1 MTARFLTPAV
11 RLVAGRTVADSRD
24 ALGSTITDLDVALSL
39 DAAAD
44 SVTARLAGVE
54 RNPPQL
60 GDPVTLQLGYTGD
73 DLTSVF
79 TGTVALVGIE
89 PQSIR
94 LIAHGAAAALLA
106 TTVDRTYTS
115 VTAADIVRDLAQHA
129 GVTVTRTE
137 PGGTFPAYVVDGRR
151 SAQHHAHDVADLC
164 GLQLYLDPDGGLVLE
179 RFTTGRTVHVYR
191 YGQHLTEVD
200 PWRRPPAADFV
211 RAYGESPGT
220 ANGDQSWAWLVA
232 DFSASA
238 GTASGPAGSAVPAGV
253 LLERA
258 ALRTADLAR
267 LAAQAELRRVQARA
281 AGAQITGAG
290 RPEVALGD
298 AVRLADVGSADGA
311 YQVRAV
317 RHRLSR
323 RHGFTTSAELWSIP

>member
-1 MTARFLTPAV
+1 MTARLLTPAV
-11 RLVAGRTVADSRD
+11 RLVAGQTVADSRD
-24 ALGSTITDLDVALSL
+24 TLGSTLTGLEVALSL
-39 DAAAD
+39 DTSAD

-54 RNPPQL
+54 RNTPQL
-60 GDPVTLQLGYTGD
+60 GDAVTLRLGYTGD
-73 DLTSVF
+73 DLTTVF
-79 TGTVALVGIE
+79 TGAVARVEIE

-94 LIAHGAAAALLA
+94 LIAYGAASSLLA

-115 VTAADIVRDLAQHA
+115 ATAADIVQDLAQHA
-129 GVTVTRTE
+129 DVTVTRTE

-151 SAQHHAHDVADLC
+151 SALHHAHDVADLC

-191 YGQHLTEVD
+191 YGQHLTQVD
-200 PWRRPPAADFV
+200 PWHRPPAADSV
-211 RAYGESPGT
+211 HAYGESPGS
-220 ANGDQSWAWLVA
+220 ADGDQSWSWLVA
-232 DFSASA
+232 DFSASV
-238 GTASGPAGSAVPAGV
+238 GTAGNGTGSAGSAGV

-281 AGAQITGAG
+281 TGARITGVG

-298 AVRLADVGSADGA
+298 AVRLADVGDADGT
-311 YQVRAV
+311 YQVRHV
-317 RHRLSR
+317 WHRLNR
-323 RHGFTTSAELWSIP
+323 RHGFTTSVELWSIP

>member
-1 MTARFLTPAV
+1 VTARFLTPAV
-11 RLVAGRTVADSRD
+11 RLVAGQTVADSRD
-24 ALGSTITDLDVALSL
+24 ALGSTLTGLEVALSL

-54 RNPPQL
+54 RNLPQP
-60 GDPVTLQLGYTGD
+60 GDAVTVRLGYTGD
-73 DLTSVF
+73 DLTGVF
-79 TGTVALVGIE
+79 TGTVARAEIE

-94 LIAHGAAAALLA
+94 LIAHGAAASLLA
-106 TTVDRTYTS
+106 ATVDRTYTS
-115 VTAADIVRDLAQHA
+115 VTAADIVRDLARQA

-151 SAQHHAHDVADLC
+151 SALHHAHDVAGLC

-179 RFTTGRTVHVYR
+179 RFTTGRTVHLYQ
-191 YGQHLTEVD
+191 YGQHLTRLD
-200 PWRRPPAADFV
+200 PWRRPAAADSV

-220 ANGDQSWAWLVA
+220 ANGDQSWSWLVA
-232 DFSASA
+232 NFGASA
-238 GTASGPAGSAVPAGV
+238 GTAGSTAGPGL

-281 AGAQITGAG
+281 AGARITGVG

-298 AVRLADVGSADGA
+298 AVRLAGAGDADGA

-323 RHGFTTSAELWSIP
+323 GHGFTTSAELWSIP